1 MASQTLS
8 HLFLLI
14 EFFYAPWHSQVRRV
28 RTTTYTHVS
37 HMPKK
42 RPESECGHSGSS
54 SRILSGGAR
63 GVLGG
68 APLRWKE
75 AALRQALRQALKL
88 PATASFSPPEISVQV
103 IRAYRLWKKKS
114 SKLNTWS
121 LCWRASIWKKV
132 EKKFDLNLFEQ
143 VNSCCTSG
151 PPTIKP
157 SVTSQ
162 PGVGVKDNCSRP
174 VIWTLPYAP
183 ILVLLAFIGAYF

>member
-103 IRAYRLWKKKS
+103 IRAYRL
-114 SKLNTWS
+114 
-121 LCWRASIWKKV
+121 
-132 EKKFDLNLFEQ
+132 
-143 VNSCCTSG
+143 
-151 PPTIKP
+151 
-157 SVTSQ
+157 
-162 PGVGVKDNCSRP
+162 
-174 VIWTLPYAP
+174 
-183 ILVLLAFIGAYF
+183 